1 MPIVGAACGSMIQ
14 LQFAAAGFLGQN
26 ISQMAMAIGNGV
38 INSILSSATYTGTST
53 GLGIGAGSSTG
64 KILGGIT
71 IGPTVGNLIYLNMTA
86 QGLLGENARSFAS
99 AVGAGIANHIASA
112 AIVTGASTIVGIG
125 VGTGTIVG
133 VVGQAVGAQIFAMM
147 TAQGLLGENA
157 RNVADAV
164 GAGVASAIGMSTVT
178 TTITGAAV
186 GTVPPA
192 FPPIPSTGTDTGK
205 IL

>member
-14 LQFAAAGFLGQN
+14 LQLAAAGFLGQN
-26 ISQMAMAIGNGV
+26 ITQMAMAIGNGV
-38 INSILSSATYTGTST
+38 INSILSSATYTGSST

-71 IGPTVGNLIYLNMTA
+71 IGPTVGNMIYLQMTA
-86 QGLLGENARSFAS
+86 QGLLGEKAQAFAN
-99 AVGAGIANHIASA
+99 AVGAGIANHIAAA

-133 VVGQAVGAQIFAMM
+133 VVGPAVGMQVFAMM
-147 TAQGLLGENA
+147 TAQGLLGQDAQKLANA
-157 RNVADAV
+157 IGN
-164 GAGVASAIGMSTVT
+164 GVATAVSMSTVT
-178 TTITGAAV
+178 TTIVGAAV

-192 FPPIPSTGTDTGK
+192 FPPIPSTGSDTGR
-205 IL
+205 II